1 MQRSDG
7 SIEQQMTYK
16 QQDNGIN
23 PNISILSLNIN
34 DPNTSIKSQRLSY

>member
-7 SIEQQMTYK
+7 SIKQQMKYK

-23 PNISILSLNIN
+23 TNISILSLNIN
-34 DPNTSIKSQRLSY
+34 DLNTSIKSQRLSY